1 MTSQLRVRQVI
12 LDPILDGETLQ
23 QRGRSSS
30 FRRASKVGALKKRL
44 AGLLVEGQD
53 LKTGFV
59 QTLAMTWLR
68 PTKTNLTILWNLREC
83 VYRYYTDEELRRCGM
98 EINETDPA
106 KLKKRLRAN
115 LEKLLPEIDQAE
127 KEVKS
132 HPYYRNARRPKWRSC
147 FCLLDVEEPFKRY
160 GLPVEYIEY
169 DIANKPIRE
178 QRRAS

>member
-1 MTSQLRVRQVI
+1 
-12 LDPILDGETLQ
+12 
-23 QRGRSSS
+23 
-30 FRRASKVGALKKRL
+30 
-44 AGLLVEGQD
+44 
-53 LKTGFV
+53 
-59 QTLAMTWLR
+59 
-68 PTKTNLTILWNLREC
+68 
-83 VYRYYTDEELRRCGM
+83 M

-106 KLKKRLRAN
+106 KLKKQLRAN

-127 KEVKS
+127 KRVKL